1 MSRFEEMRETKRE
14 GNGNLV
20 STEYI
25 YIYILTKNKCSYI
38 YIYIYITTFILG

>member
-25 YIYILTKNKCSYI
+25 YRQINNV
-38 YIYIYITTFILG
+38 TTFILG

>member
-14 GNGNLV
+14 ENGNLV

-25 YIYILTKNKCSYI
+25 YIYRQINNV
-38 YIYIYITTFILG
+38 TTFILG